1 MANHIFISYS
11 KKDSPF
17 VHNLADDLANR
28 GVDVWIDRSIGG
40 GEEWRETIIR
50 NLKKAKGVII
60 VVSPN
65 SIDSDWVNHEGSV
78 AFGWGKKLFPILLE
92 PVSKFPP
99 WLEEIQYIDFFNTD
113 YEASLAHLISAITP
127 QNFYSKHRASIFLA
141 IIALA
146 MLLYSWPAMGHLVQ
160 KLRARQLGTLIEIE
174 ASKNI
179 PLGDETLSE
188 SQFALPA
195 GNYSIEAFAIEQFE
209 VTNYRYELC
218 VEAGACSPVNL
229 KNSGQIPENYPDLP
243 VVNVSAYQ
251 AIQFC
256 DWIGRRL
263 PNTYEWERAARY
275 TDGRKW
281 PWNGNLPPADDPDR
295 YSYAN
300 IDYEYDGPR
309 ELSPIKLERTRLGKS
324 EEGIFDLVGNVWEW
338 TCTSMASSSGICVLD
353 KQNSKPDFSLL
364 EFAIRGGSAENPPF
378 ESIAYQQIVNDPNF
392 SSDLFGFRCAK
403 SK

>member
-127 QNFYSKHRASIFLA
+127 S
-141 IIALA
+141 
-146 MLLYSWPAMGHLVQ
+146 
-160 KLRARQLGTLIEIE
+160 
-174 ASKNI
+174 
-179 PLGDETLSE
+179 
-188 SQFALPA
+188 
-195 GNYSIEAFAIEQFE
+195 
-209 VTNYRYELC
+209 
-218 VEAGACSPVNL
+218 
-229 KNSGQIPENYPDLP
+229 
-243 VVNVSAYQ
+243 
-251 AIQFC
+251 
-256 DWIGRRL
+256 
-263 PNTYEWERAARY
+263 
-275 TDGRKW
+275 
-281 PWNGNLPPADDPDR
+281 
-295 YSYAN
+295 
-300 IDYEYDGPR
+300 
-309 ELSPIKLERTRLGKS
+309 
-324 EEGIFDLVGNVWEW
+324 
-338 TCTSMASSSGICVLD
+338 
-353 KQNSKPDFSLL
+353 
-364 EFAIRGGSAENPPF
+364 
-378 ESIAYQQIVNDPNF
+378 
-392 SSDLFGFRCAK
+392 
-403 SK
+403 